1 MADGFV
7 ESSPMR
13 SRDWPSPPALE
24 AVHHPEAAAS
34 SRDRRFSAFDIMVAM
49 RPARR
54 PELGAGPQRETR
66 PLRHVYSTYGR
77 PYSAAVHR

>member
-13 SRDWPSPPALE
+13 SRLAEPAGVE

-34 SRDRRFSAFDIMVAM
+34 SRDRRFSEFDIMAAM

-54 PELGAGPQRETR
+54 PELGAGPQREIR